1 MKILVCGGRE
11 YADKDFLYNY
21 LDGFRQT
28 WEWGEVKLTHLIHGD
43 ARGADHLAHG
53 WAVLHGVQP
62 VRVPALWDLF
72 GPKAGAIR
80 NARMLAL
87 LDLERDFV
95 IAFAGGAGTAHMM
108 SIARKAKARVIDTTE
123 KGRTNECIRNDNEGS
138 G

>member
-1 MKILVCGGRE
+1 VKILVCGGRE

-43 ARGADHLAHG
+43 ARGADALAHG
-53 WAVLHGVQP
+53 WAVQTGIQP
-62 VRVPALWDLF
+62 VKCPAMWLLY

-95 IAFAGGAGTAHMM
+95 IAFQGGAGTAHMM
-108 SIARKAKARVIDTTE
+108 SIARKARVRVIDTNQ
-123 KGRTNECIRNDNEGS
+123 GARNERIRNDHEGS